1 LVIEFQDTSSDFRVL
16 EVAVTVGAEDG
27 VAKAALAI
35 EIVKLLV
42 VLVALLASVTLAV
55 MAWLPTAL
63 GVPLITPVDGF
74 RDKPLGSVPETME
87 NDVGEAPPDAVRE
100 SE

>member
-1 LVIEFQDTSSDFRVL
+1 
-16 EVAVTVGAEDG
+16 
-27 VAKAALAI
+27 
-35 EIVKLLV
+35 
-42 VLVALLASVTLAV
+42 
-55 MAWLPTAL
+55 
-63 GVPLITPVDGF
+63 VDGF

>member
-1 LVIEFQDTSSDFRVL
+1 M
-16 EVAVTVGAEDG
+16 TVGAEDG

-63 GVPLITPVDGF
+63 GVPLITPEDAF
-74 RDKPLGSVPETME
+74 RDKPLGSVPETMA
-87 NDVGEAPPDAVRE
+87 NDLGEAPPDAVRE